1 MFYDKKTVI
10 FLSLSICFS
19 LSADSCTETNVK
31 SKADQLQKD
40 ANTLKANAAKLQD
53 DANTLKSNATKLKSD
68 LETLQVDCIK
78 LETLQQ
84 NADALDDAVAQLTT
98 LSTQLKK

>member
-1 MFYDKKTVI
+1 MFYDKKTAI
-10 FLSLSICFS
+10 FLCLSICFS

-53 DANTLKSNATKLKSD
+53 DANVLKKNATQLKTD
-68 LETLQVDCIK
+68 LESLQADCLK

-84 NADALDDAVAQLTT
+84 NADELDNAVAQLKK
-98 LSTQLKK
+98 LSSSKK